1 MSTTASPVLP
11 LSDTPYFNPDK
22 PDEKCDRAFAAIA
35 RIDAIPYSYRRE
47 LADIVHAA
55 IMESWTKGYREGAEV
70 YMQR

>member
-35 RIDAIPYSYRRE
+35 RIDQIPYSYRRE
-47 LADIVHAA
+47 LSEIVHAA
-55 IMESWTKGYREGAEV
+55 IMEAWTKGFREGAEV
-70 YMQR
+70 YMRR

>member
-22 PDEKCDRAFAAIA
+22 PDEKSDKAFAEIA
-35 RIDAIPYSYRRE
+35 RIDQIPYSYRRE

-55 IMESWTKGYREGAEV
+55 IMEAWTKGFREGAEV